1 MIEKQELVR
10 NLQDIIQDYDKILFL
25 KYDISKIID
34 LCFYYS
40 KERINKKV
48 FLMSKEKQENCL
60 NGIDC
65 FWGEAESREAIQ
77 KLYYTYE
84 FSNKFS
90 ILSVSDNFG
99 TIWNY
104 VKTGV
109 LTLEEAL
116 SALLD

>member
-1 MIEKQELVR
+1 MERRELVR
-10 NLQDIIQDYDKILFL
+10 KLQDIIQDYDKILFL
-25 KYDISKIID
+25 KYDISKITDI
-34 LCFYYS
+34 CSCYS
-40 KERINKKV
+40 KKRIKKKA
-48 FLMSKEKQENCL
+48 LLLSKEKKENCL

-65 FWGEAESREAIQ
+65 GFLEAESGAAIQ

-90 ILSVSDNFG
+90 ISSEDNNFG

-104 VKTGV
+104 VKTGI
-109 LTLEEAL
+109 LTSEEAL